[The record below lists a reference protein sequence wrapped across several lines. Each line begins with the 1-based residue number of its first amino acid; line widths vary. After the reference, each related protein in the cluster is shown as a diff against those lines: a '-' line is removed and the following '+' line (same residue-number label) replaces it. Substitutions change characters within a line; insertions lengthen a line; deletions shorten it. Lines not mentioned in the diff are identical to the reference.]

1 MKITEKPNTYRTT
14 NKKLLDGRHDRLI
27 NVHCRDHVTRQK
39 SKQRHRSLKLA
50 DFHNQSPLLT
60 MVELKIQTD
69 FQVNYAMQGH
79 EIISDE
85 IFLLRKWVEQMIP
98 NLDRNANGQ

>member
-27 NVHCRDHVTRQK
+27 NVHCRDHVIRQK

-60 MVELKIQTD
+60 MFIPEAPHL
-69 FQVNYAMQGH
+69 FRFLPFNS
-79 EIISDE
+79 ISN
-85 IFLLRKWVEQMIP
+85 FLTRFK
-98 NLDRNANGQ
+98 

>member
-27 NVHCRDHVTRQK
+27 NVHCRDHVTKQK
-39 SKQRHRSLKLA
+39 SKQSYQSLKLA

-60 MVELKIQTD
+60 MHNPLNKLFLKLIFFNNVTEL
-69 FQVNYAMQGH
+69 FSNLSNHMAM
-79 EIISDE
+79 
-85 IFLLRKWVEQMIP
+85 
-98 NLDRNANGQ
+98 

>member
-60 MVELKIQTD
+60 MMDRSEFDNDHLYD
-69 FQVNYAMQGH
+69 SR
-79 EIISDE
+79 ISDVSHLE
-85 IFLLRKWVEQMIP
+85 PKLY
-98 NLDRNANGQ
+98 

>member
-39 SKQRHRSLKLA
+39 IKTKTSVCEARRLS
-50 DFHNQSPLLT
+50 
-60 MVELKIQTD
+60 
-69 FQVNYAMQGH
+69 
-79 EIISDE
+79 
-85 IFLLRKWVEQMIP
+85 
-98 NLDRNANGQ
+98 